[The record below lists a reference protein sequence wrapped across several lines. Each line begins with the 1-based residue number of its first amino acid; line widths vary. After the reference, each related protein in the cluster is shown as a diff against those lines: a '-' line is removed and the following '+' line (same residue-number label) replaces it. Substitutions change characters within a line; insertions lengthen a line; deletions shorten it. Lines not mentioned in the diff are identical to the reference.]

1 MCVFPKR
8 LDKRTL
14 PPKNGGKGYKSDI
27 GVLRN
32 RRGANSLLSSQF
44 FVFSFVKWESL
55 ALDLFW
61 VFFEHFYFSAYQY

>member
-44 FVFSFVKWESL
+44 FVFSFVKWES
-55 ALDLFW
+55 
-61 VFFEHFYFSAYQY
+61 VPR